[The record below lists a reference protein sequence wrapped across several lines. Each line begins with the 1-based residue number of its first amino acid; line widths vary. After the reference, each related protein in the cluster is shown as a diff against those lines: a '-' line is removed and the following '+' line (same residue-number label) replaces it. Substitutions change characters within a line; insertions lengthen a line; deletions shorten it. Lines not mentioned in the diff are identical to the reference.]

1 MKELPILFSGP
12 MVRAILDGRK
22 TMTRRLVTPQPTA
35 LDGGAVLHWNGPM
48 RYRKV
53 FESDADFRRS
63 WPEQSRFQVG
73 RRMWVRET
81 FGGDD
86 LNGFVYQADHL
97 DADLAAGDLDD
108 GEQSIRRWRP
118 SIHMRRADSR
128 ITLVVTAHCV
138 EKLHEIT
145 EADAKA
151 EGASPA
157 FDDEG
162 TVRIPARV
170 RFIHLWDS
178 INGKRAPWSSNP
190 WVEVVSFERV
200 TP

>member
-1 MKELPILFSGP
+1 
-12 MVRAILDGRK
+12 
-22 TMTRRLVTPQPTA
+22 
-35 LDGGAVLHWNGPM
+35 M

-81 FGGDD
+81 WYCDHAFCGDYSD
-86 LNGFVYQADHL
+86 PGHDPPRSREEQEAEWREHIYYRADGIPRFE
-97 DADLAAGDLDD
+97 AD
-108 GEQSIRRWRP
+108 EVTWRP
-118 SIHMRRADSR
+118 SIHMPRWASR